1 MSTAGNP
8 QAPYDHQAQAAPTA
22 YPQAQRPTA
31 DKAVVRQILFGGGVV
46 LGIAVAS
53 SLLSTIGNAVYGFRG
68 EQIFGLVWSIFIAL
82 VFVAGAGLSALY
94 IAPFARATS
103 ATDLIKRLA
112 IAASVGAAALL
123 VLNFIWSV
131 ISGGQYLVQMIISSG
146 IFGSITTG
154 LTYGAFF
161 ALGVFI
167 ARALP
172 AAPRRQPH
180 TGQPQGYAPQQP
192 AQQPGYPASGY
203 VQPQAPAQA
212 PAYVQPQAPTQP
224 AGYVQP
230 QAPGYAQPPAQPQQ
244 PLPPQG

>member
-8 QAPYDHQAQAAPTA
+8 QAPYDQQAQGAPTG

-31 DKAVVRQILFGGGVV
+31 DKAVVRQILFGGAVV
-46 LGIAVAS
+46 LGIAVATS
-53 SLLSTIGNAVYGFRG
+53 ILSTIGNAVYGFRG

-82 VFVAGAGLSALY
+82 VFIAGAGLSALY
-94 IAPFARATS
+94 IAPFAKAVS

-112 IAASVGAAALL
+112 IAAAVGAAALL

-131 ISGGQYLVQMIISSG
+131 INGGQYLVQMIISSG

-161 ALGVFI
+161 ALGVFV

-172 AAPRRQPH
+172 AAPRQQGY

-192 AQQPGYPASGY
+192 AQHQGYPAPGY
-203 VQPQAPAQA
+203 VQPQTPAP
-212 PAYVQPQAPTQP
+212 
-224 AGYVQP
+224 GHVQP
-230 QAPGYAQPPAQPQQ
+230 QAPGYVQPSAQPQQ

>member
-1 MSTAGNP
+1 MSTAGSP
-8 QAPYDHQAQAAPTA
+8 QAPYDQQAQGAPTG

-31 DKAVVRQILFGGGVV
+31 DKAVVRQILFGGAVV
-46 LGIAVAS
+46 IGIAVATS
-53 SLLSTIGNAVYGFRG
+53 ILSTIGTAVYGFRG

-82 VFVAGAGLSALY
+82 VFIAGAGLSALY
-94 IAPFARATS
+94 IAPFAKAVS
-103 ATDLIKRLA
+103 AADLIKRLA

-131 ISGGQYLVQMIISSG
+131 INGGQYLVQAIISAG

-161 ALGVFI
+161 ALGVFV

-172 AAPRRQPH
+172 AAPRRQGYA
-180 TGQPQGYAPQQP
+180 GQPQGYAPQQP
-192 AQQPGYPASGY
+192 AQQQGYPAPGH
-203 VQPQAPAQA
+203 VQPQAPVQA
-212 PAYVQPQAPTQP
+212 P
-224 AGYVQP
+224 GYVQP
-230 QAPGYAQPPAQPQQ
+230 QAPGYVQPAAQPQQ